1 MTAGRLWIERRY
13 TRSYRPRTVGK
24 AERFIQTLL
33 TEWAYAPS
41 YGWWTPRTGGIG
53 LMRVAC
59 EAAALRAPAP

>member
-24 AERFIQTLL
+24 AERFIPTLL
-33 TEWAYAPS
+33 TEWAYAPR
-41 YGWWTPRTGGIG
+41 YRWWTRASGIP

-59 EAAALRAPAP
+59 EAAAVHAPAP